1 MAPSDAHEPAT
12 APAPGPA
19 DVPGAF
25 PDTLDNDDG
34 DSSLSSGLQSI
45 SRALKARRSEYIRP
59 RKLRVKIGTWN
70 VAALPGT
77 EDDVAYWFAKRA
89 GRSPNLPSKPF
100 GDRTNDI
107 HARSGNTKNGLR
119 RSGKAGSW
127 VDQELA
133 GCGSV
138 QLAAGEPVSAGPGAA
153 GADDIDIYVLGLQ
166 EIVDVSSPSESLK
179 PYVDPAPSNRWKE
192 AVRNALPPGYKM
204 VASQQLVGLLLLIFA
219 SPSVAPTI
227 SSISSVGVGT
237 GLMGYM
243 GNKGGVAT
251 RIVVGGTTRL
261 VFVNCHLAAGAD
273 KGSLDRRNWDV
284 AQIINRTKFDPLD
297 EEDILGDD
305 GNTIGYEDFAF
316 WFGDLNYRLDDIPG
330 DDVRR
335 LLHLHTGN
343 KFRGTSSPRIP
354 NENVPLSPS
363 TQNSNGNSF
372 ASSDQLPINTIS
384 NSGFT
389 EPLITLEDNSIIEPL
404 LDPMSL
410 ETTLASLLPHDQLHR
425 QQQTG
430 KAFQDGWREGD
441 ISFLPTYKYDIGTT
455 GTFDSSEKQRGPSW
469 CDRILFRS
477 RHDFLEYKRKVKE
490 AEEAKK
496 RDEEMKALGLGQG
509 EEDDNVLFD
518 YDPDLDGANDYDEN
532 EDTVEPSSAPHSS
545 QLEHIDTIQMTYYT
559 SHQEIVSSDHKPLD
573 AEFVLSF
580 DAVDPGLKA
589 KVHQEVV
596 RELDKAENEN
606 RPGVTIVVE
615 NQPEDSR
622 EDYQTSS
629 LANDPNAVNFGQVR
643 YDVPVSRNVTIANT
657 SGAPATFGFY
667 YSPSDNGGESVA
679 TPSWLHLR
687 VDGNP
692 DADAQHP
699 KSRPEYTL
707 QPGDTI
713 NVQLIL
719 CIYDINYVRELN
731 NGEAQIED
739 VLILQVTNGR
749 DYFIPVHA
757 TWIPTCFGFS
767 LDELTR
773 MPEDGARQLDI
784 KAQPLRS
791 SENHDKQGT
800 RVSAPREL
808 FRLTEAIADLT
819 ERAVAE
825 WGQVGDNNFENNP
838 PPWDTEKG
846 GWPFEEQ
853 TWGFT
858 NNHERYHLLS
868 RVRDALDTNSPLTSI
883 FPPELRS
890 QNRVELLAETLL
902 SFLKSIRGGMITAPL
917 WHELEQIVISN
928 EKSKSPPSTEQ
939 SQSRI
944 LEALSSSP
952 AHSVSFTFL
961 TFMLNRITNE
971 IAPLSTPAAQTTPTS
986 PTTPLETPS
995 ISTASLPGS
1004 PSSTPVSPS
1013 SATSSS
1019 ATASPPLSIN
1029 PLSRTFSIRRGN
1041 PLNYSSSAGTHTDT
1055 TGAPAAAAATV
1066 GAKPTTASARRQA
1079 VKKVFTKIFAET
1091 IFSSD
1096 IPRPEKDKERR
1107 LCEERRRRV
1116 LEPFLE

>member
-1 MAPSDAHEPAT
+1 MAPSDFHEPAS
-12 APAPGPA
+12 GPA
-19 DVPGAF
+19 DAPGAF
-25 PDTLDNDDG
+25 PDTHDNDDDA

-77 EDDVAYWFAKRA
+77 EGDVAYWFVKQA

-100 GDRTNDI
+100 GNRTNDI
-107 HARSGNTKNGLR
+107 HARSGDTKNGR
-119 RSGKAGSW
+119 KHSGEAGSW

-138 QLAAGEPVSAGPGAA
+138 QLAAGNPPSNGPGAT

-166 EIVDVSSPSESLK
+166 EIVDVSSPSEALK

-192 AVRNALPPGYKM
+192 AVRNVLPPGYQM

-219 SPSVAPTI
+219 SPSVAPTV

-237 GLMGYM
+237 GVMGYM

-273 KGSLDRRNWDV
+273 KGSLERRNWDV
-284 AQIINRTKFDPLD
+284 AQIINRAKFDPPDD
-297 EEDILGDD
+297 EEDILGEDS
-305 GNTIGYEDFAF
+305 NTIGYEDFAF

-343 KFRGTSSPRIP
+343 KFRATSSLSIP
-354 NENVPLSPS
+354 DENAPLSPS
-363 TQNSNGNSF
+363 ARNSNGNNF
-372 ASSDQLPINTIS
+372 PYSDQLPTSTIS
-384 NSGFT
+384 NSGFS
-389 EPLITLEDNSIIEPL
+389 EPSITLEDNSMLEPL

-430 KAFQDGWREGD
+430 KALQDGWREGE
-441 ISFLPTYKYDIGTT
+441 ISFLPTYKYDVGTT

-469 CDRILFRS
+469 CDRILFRT
-477 RHDFLEYKRKVKE
+477 RHDCLEYKRKVKE

-509 EEDDNVLFD
+509 DEDDNVLFD
-518 YDPDLDGANDYDEN
+518 YDPDLDGANDYDEY
-532 EDTVEPSSAPHSS
+532 EDIVEPESAPHGG
-545 QLEHIDTIQMTYYT
+545 QAEHVETIQMTYYT

-580 DAVDPGLKA
+580 DAVDPELKA

-596 RELDKAENEN
+596 RELDKAENES

-615 NQPEDSR
+615 NQPEDNI
-622 EDYQTSS
+622 EDYQASS

-657 SGAPATFGFY
+657 GGVPATFSFY
-667 YSPSDNGGESVA
+667 YRASGNGDEGVA

-687 VDGNP
+687 VDGKP
-692 DADAQHP
+692 DGDDRHP
-699 KSRPEYTL
+699 KSNPEYTL
-707 QPGDTI
+707 QPGETI

-719 CIYDINYVRELN
+719 CIYEINYVRELN
-731 NGEAQIED
+731 NGEAQVED
-739 VLILQVTNGR
+739 VLILQVNNGR

-757 TWIPTCFGFS
+757 CWIPTCFGFS

-773 MPEDGARQLDI
+773 MPEDGARQLDV

-791 SENHDKQGT
+791 SENHDIQGT

-825 WGQVGDNNFENNP
+825 WGQVGDNSFENNP
-838 PPWDTEKG
+838 PPWDSEKV

-853 TWGFT
+853 TWAFT

-868 RVRDALDTNSPLTSI
+868 RVRDALDTNAPLTSV
-883 FPPELRS
+883 FPPDLRA

-917 WHELEQIVISN
+917 WRELEQIIISN
-928 EKSKSPPSTEQ
+928 EKSKPPPSAEQ
-939 SQSRI
+939 SQSQI

-961 TFMLNRITNE
+961 TFMINRITNE
-971 IAPLSTPAAQTTPTS
+971 IAPLSTPAAQSTPVS
-986 PTTPLETPS
+986 PATPLKASS
-995 ISTASLPGS
+995 ISTTSLPGS
-1004 PSSTPVSPS
+1004 PSSTPASPS

-1019 ATASPPLSIN
+1019 ATAPPPLSTN

-1041 PLNYSSSAGTHTDT
+1041 PLNFASSAGTYTDT
-1055 TGAPAAAAATV
+1055 SAATGAGAA
-1066 GAKPTTASARRQA
+1066 TTASARRQA
-1079 VKKVFTKIFAET
+1079 VKKVFTKIFAEA
-1091 IFSSD
+1091 IFSND
-1096 IPRPEKDKERR
+1096 ISRPEKDKERR